1 MTGRAARAVLA
12 ALTLSAVAH
21 AGPNDVLALPAVS
34 THAEKPDA
42 DIEALLPHL
51 DQLVSDAVQDLGL
64 NQTLTAR
71 DAREVPTDDD
81 LIKRAHDAWVVL
93 PTLEREGRGLR
104 LRIVAVRPGTK
115 LMLTRSERS
124 SQDDL
129 DVRVPVLL
137 RDLIQ
142 GRGDEPARGETPA
155 TTNPAEDAEQR
166 EPRSAGRA
174 VLALNAAVFGG
185 YVGYSIQSASGS
197 TDDRLVYPLVA
208 LGTGVGLGAAM
219 LVADEW
225 DVPVG
230 GAWFLSAGLWW
241 PTTSGLLLAARYD
254 VPKEDRYVYGVVAGT
269 AGVSLAVAAMSLTH
283 VTDGDAAIAHSGGVL
298 GMGLGGLTQ
307 LFVDGRTSK
316 TPIGGMGYGAA
327 LGTLGAGVLATQ
339 IDAKASRVLLVDLG
353 ATLGALTGAAA
364 GSSLLLVDEQES
376 KSRTRA
382 WLGSIFAGTVLG
394 AGIGWWSTRKSDAP
408 ARALLPGLPYAIATP
423 ETQGQ
428 GARFEAGMLGR
439 F

>member
-1 MTGRAARAVLA
+1 VI
-12 ALTLSAVAH
+12 
-21 AGPNDVLALPAVS
+21 ALPAVS
-34 THAEKPDA
+34 THAEKPDP

-71 DAREVPTDDD
+71 DAREVPSDDD

-124 SQDDL
+124 SQEDL

-142 GRGDEPARGETPA
+142 GRSDEPARGEPPA
-155 TTNPAEDAEQR
+155 AASAAEEVEQR

-283 VTDGDAAIAHSGGVL
+283 ISDGDAAIAHSGGVL

-408 ARALLPGLPYAIATP
+408 AHALLPALPYAIATP

>member
-1 MTGRAARAVLA
+1 MAHRAARAVLA
-12 ALTLSAVAH
+12 ALSLTSLAH
-21 AGPNDVLALPAVS
+21 AGPSDVVALPAAS
-34 THAEKPDA
+34 AAAPSQTPDA
-42 DIEALLPHL
+42 GVDALLPHL
-51 DQLVSDAVQDLGL
+51 DQLVSEAVQDFGL
-64 NQTLTAR
+64 TQALEPR
-71 DAREVPTDDD
+71 GGREVPSDDE
-81 LIKRAHDAWVVL
+81 LIKRASDAWVVL
-93 PTLEREGRGLR
+93 PTLEREGRALR
-104 LRIVAVRPGTK
+104 LRIVAVRPGTRV
-115 LMLTRSERS
+115 MLTRSERT

-142 GRGDEPARGETPA
+142 SRADAATRAPTPA
-155 TTNPAEDAEQR
+155 ATAEDLEQR
-166 EPRSAGRA
+166 EPRSSGRA

-185 YVGYSIQSASGS
+185 YVGYSIQTASGS
-197 TDDRLVYPLVA
+197 SDDRLVYPLVA

-241 PTTSGLLLAARYD
+241 PTASGLLLAAHYD
-254 VPKEDRYVYGVVAGT
+254 VHKEDRYVYGVVAGT

-283 VTDGDAAIAHSGGVL
+283 VTEGDAAIAHSGGVL

-307 LFVDGRTSK
+307 LFIDGRTSK

-339 IDAKASRVLLVDLG
+339 VDAKASRVLLVDLG

-364 GSSLLLVDEQES
+364 GSPLLLVDEEES
-376 KSRTRA
+376 KPRTRA
-382 WLGSIFAGTVLG
+382 WLGTIFAGTLLG
-394 AGIGWWSTRKSDAP
+394 AGIGWWTTRKSDAHP
-408 ARALLPGLPYAIATP
+408 AHAALPAMPYAVATP
-423 ETQGQ
+423 DTRGT
-428 GARFEAGMLGR
+428 RFEAGLLGR